1 MKVASL
7 KKSPFPPDVCASFE
21 KSQRFVEVVEAG
33 LAKIVFSKLLYY
45 SNILLTTIVIY
56 GIPEVSNCESDNRS
70 LVQLGGDRTGQR
82 QHLKTFSEISEINDQ
97 FGDDGCDNDI
107 RHGVGSRNTFLV

>member
-1 MKVASL
+1 MLQILGAWK
-7 KKSPFPPDVCASFE
+7 
-21 KSQRFVEVVEAG
+21 RFFVIVVV
-33 LAKIVFSKLLYY
+33 VFSKNVFSKMLYY

-82 QHLKTFSEISEINDQ
+82 QHLKTFQKFQKLMTS
-97 FGDDGCDNDI
+97 
-107 RHGVGSRNTFLV
+107 LVMMVVIMTSGMG

>member
-1 MKVASL
+1 MLQILGAWK
-7 KKSPFPPDVCASFE
+7 
-21 KSQRFVEVVEAG
+21 RFFVIAVVVFS
-33 LAKIVFSKLLYY
+33 KIVFSKLLYY

-97 FGDDGCDNDI
+97 FGDDGGDNDI
-107 RHGVGSRNTFLV
+107 RHGVGSRNTLEVLTLMTVCTKTKVP

>member
-1 MKVASL
+1 MLQILGAWK
-7 KKSPFPPDVCASFE
+7 
-21 KSQRFVEVVEAG
+21 RFFVIAVVVFS
-33 LAKIVFSKLLYY
+33 KIVFSKLLYY

-97 FGDDGCDNDI
+97 FGDDDGDNEDDNFDDKSDYRTLKVI
-107 RHGVGSRNTFLV
+107 NLVTKVPFW

>member
-1 MKVASL
+1 MLQILGAWK
-7 KKSPFPPDVCASFE
+7 
-21 KSQRFVEVVEAG
+21 RFFVIAVVVFS
-33 LAKIVFSKLLYY
+33 KIVFSKLLYY

-82 QHLKTFSEISEINDQ
+82 QHLKTFSAIS
-97 FGDDGCDNDI
+97 
-107 RHGVGSRNTFLV
+107 